1 LGGNC
6 VPKLDD
12 GETCSNGSQCNS
24 NLCVDG
30 VCCDKSCDG
39 QCEACNV
46 EGSKGECSPV
56 TGTPVGGRP
65 QCVTDGSVCGGVCDG
80 KLRTSCTYLGA
91 GTSCRDESCE
101 NGLATIGAFCN
112 GAGTCPPE
120 VQQDCGAVGCNSKG
134 TRCAGDCVV
143 DNDCPPNQVCSA
155 GICRAKGGIGSACAR
170 DDECAGGICTDGFC
184 CNSGCQGQCEACD
197 IPGKEGVCSPTT
209 GAPHGTRVR
218 CASDGSSCAGS
229 CNGTLRKQCA
239 YPNVETSCGPAAS
252 CSGGIARL
260 PSFCVGSGA
269 CPESLSQVCP
279 GACSGARCAGG
290 CANDA
295 ACGAGKFCAAGVCID
310 KLAVGQG
317 CSLDAQCAQG
327 FCVEG
332 FCCESACDGQCTS
345 CGLPGRLGKCVPV
358 AGAPRGGREPCQG
371 EGPCAAQCDGTLN
384 GSCVYPQEEVFCG
397 VGACSDGVASGLA
410 VCSGAGSCLAPT
422 KVDCFPYQCN
432 GPACFV
438 KCGNDD
444 ECQPGFHC
452 DGDSCAPDMTMSGDG
467 GAGGVPPAMEGGAAG
482 APAVVPPGEG
492 GASGGA
498 PGEMPPSA
506 AGEPNEM
513 PPGAAGMPDGTA
525 GSGGSKD
532 SDGCGCRVPAG
543 PSRSLPLVASV
554 LLGLLLRRRRARTQL
569 RDAA

>member
-1 LGGNC
+1 
-6 VPKLDD
+6 
-12 GETCSNGSQCNS
+12 
-24 NLCVDG
+24 
-30 VCCDKSCDG
+30 
-39 QCEACNV
+39 
-46 EGSKGECSPV
+46 
-56 TGTPVGGRP
+56 
-65 QCVTDGSVCGGVCDG
+65 
-80 KLRTSCTYLGA
+80 
-91 GTSCRDESCE
+91 
-101 NGLATIGAFCN
+101 
-112 GAGTCPPE
+112 
-120 VQQDCGAVGCNSKG
+120 
-134 TRCAGDCVV
+134 
-143 DNDCPPNQVCSA
+143 
-155 GICRAKGGIGSACAR
+155 
-170 DDECAGGICTDGFC
+170 
-184 CNSGCQGQCEACD
+184 
-197 IPGKEGVCSPTT
+197 
-209 GAPHGTRVR
+209 
-218 CASDGSSCAGS
+218 
-229 CNGTLRKQCA
+229 
-239 YPNVETSCGPAAS
+239 
-252 CSGGIARL
+252 
-260 PSFCVGSGA
+260 
-269 CPESLSQVCP
+269 
-279 GACSGARCAGG
+279 
-290 CANDA
+290 
-295 ACGAGKFCAAGVCID
+295 VCID